1 MAKMAGDDPE
11 TRDLLEGVVAGLPV
25 RGLAAMGD
33 GLTLPA
39 IDRVLALLNGQWV
52 EVVRGR

>member
-1 MAKMAGDDPE
+1 MAGDDPE